1 MWFLS
6 IRNSFQF
13 FHLWCSSRIPPTIP
27 RDLVVGRGRQNL
39 RTSSICCP
47 STRRCTVTQVGFGTL
62 LGGDTAQYGYAEFG
76 AFENPMVYF
85 QQNDPMKWETPLWL
99 KGRAPR
105 LQNWLVNCKVERK
118 SERIQSLSSVI
129 MRYIPSNSGVSDLRL
144 LCLLIS
150 KSKHCWVQK
159 SFSPNPRVPI
169 TSVPS
174 KEMVVVWCSLC
185 KEGILLFGGL
195 QLVRF

>member
-27 RDLVVGRGRQNL
+27 RGLVVGRGRQNL

-62 LGGDTAQYGYAEFG
+62 FGGDTAQYGYAEFG

-99 KGRAPR
+99 KVRAPR
-105 LQNWLVNCKVERK
+105 LQNWLRWTVRLNENPKESRAYPVWLCDTFPQ
-118 SERIQSLSSVI
+118 IQGSVI
-129 MRYIPSNSGVSDLRL
+129 YV
-144 LCLLIS
+144 CYV
-150 KSKHCWVQK
+150 CWFQ
-159 SFSPNPRVPI
+159 SPNIVG
-169 TSVPS
+169 S
-174 KEMVVVWCSLC
+174 KNRSAQ
-185 KEGILLFGGL
+185 ILLGSNHICAI
-195 QLVRF
+195 